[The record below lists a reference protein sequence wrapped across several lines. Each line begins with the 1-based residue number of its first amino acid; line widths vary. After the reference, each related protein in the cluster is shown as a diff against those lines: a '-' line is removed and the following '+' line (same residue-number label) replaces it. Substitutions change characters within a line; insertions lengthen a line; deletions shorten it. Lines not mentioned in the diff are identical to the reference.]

1 MFKMIF
7 GRRVD
12 PTAPSWDHRED
23 RPLTPFEHLTSEPSL
38 VPAMEAT
45 WAWMCGNPGAAQ
57 TVASHTGEWI
67 DTLYA
72 AAKPGDDAKRV
83 GAAYNLGRAAPADAA
98 CLSALIHA
106 LSSDVQGCRRAAVFG
121 LQAAGDA
128 AVPQLLDLLR
138 SSNDHDTLMRVADAL
153 GEAAVTPAA
162 HVITALGSAL
172 LKLHQMY
179 ETSPSVND
187 WASGEVER
195 QQWMLE
201 ADTAATAVMVALS
214 SIALRAVSAEDEAI
228 CRQIFDV
235 LLPFL
240 TVSGPKR
247 SFGDANN
254 HMHGIN
260 YVSIQRKCLQLS
272 VVLRLVALLCVVILD
287 RAEQIAYQ
295 LRFIQLDPSP
305 IHQLL

>member
-7 GRRVD
+7 GRRVE

-57 TVASHTGEWI
+57 TVTSHTGEWI

-128 AVPQLLDLLR
+128 AVPPLLELL
-138 SSNDHDTLMRVADAL
+138 SLSNDHDALMRAADAL
-153 GEAAVTPAA
+153 GEAAVTPTSDL
-162 HVITALGSAL
+162 ISALGSAL
-172 LKLHQMY
+172 FKLHRMY
-179 ETSPSVND
+179 ETSPAVSG
-187 WASGEVER
+187 WASGKVQRE
-195 QQWMLE
+195 QWMFD
-201 ADTAATAVMVALS
+201 ADTAATAIMVALS
-214 SIALRAVSAEDEAI
+214 SIALRAVSSENVEV
-228 CRQIFDV
+228 CLQILDV
-235 LLPFL
+235 LLPWL
-240 TVSGPKR
+240 TVSGPR
-247 SFGDANN
+247 LSFGDANN

-260 YVSIQRKCLQLS
+260 YVSAESNCPIWSACLRWVAS
-272 VVLRLVALLCVVILD
+272 VCG
-287 RAEQIAYQ
+287 E
-295 LRFIQLDPSP
+295 
-305 IHQLL
+305 